1 MLEHCMPLDLQDDP
15 DTQMPMPFAAAD
27 DYARQ
32 VMAWSRGLDTTGMQ
46 VMRNLAYGPHRL
58 HRLDIFT
65 PEDVFNQANFAPIV
79 VFWHGGGWTNGYR
92 GYNDFLAPLVT
103 KLGCILVS
111 PSYRLVGE
119 AKFPAA
125 LDDAR
130 AALDFVAQNATQ
142 WGGSARRIIL
152 AGHSAGGHIAAYTA
166 LRGQHMG
173 LAVHACLPIS
183 GIMDLHHPAP
193 VPGSLEE
200 RVYTMVL
207 HAPDDDALYSP
218 ISWTAANQVP
228 CVLTVGERDSER
240 VRRSNARMARLLAQ
254 GDTPASLLMLPQA
267 DHFATHMGLRQ
278 SGDPWWGVLKSFL

>member
-1 MLEHCMPLDLQDDP
+1 MPLDLQDDP
-15 DTQMPMPFAAAD
+15 DSQIPMPFAAAD

-32 VMAWSRGLDTTGMQ
+32 VMAWSRTLAVDDMQ
-46 VMRNLAYGPHRL
+46 VQRNLAYGPHRQ
-58 HRLDIFT
+58 HRLDVFA
-65 PEDVFNQANFAPIV
+65 PEDAGNQTDFAPIV
-79 VFWHGGGWTNGYR
+79 IFWHGGGWTNGYR
-92 GYNDFLAPLVT
+92 SYNDFLAPLAT

-119 AKFPAA
+119 TKFPAA

-130 AALDFVAQNATQ
+130 AALDFVARHATD
-142 WGGSARRIIL
+142 WGGSAQRIIL

-166 LRGQHMG
+166 LHVQHHG
-173 LAVHACLPIS
+173 VQVHACLPIS

-193 VPGSLEE
+193 AAGSLEE

-207 HAPDDDALYSP
+207 NAPDDDALYSP
-218 ISWTAANQVP
+218 ISWVAGNHVP

-254 GDTPASLLMLPQA
+254 GSVRSDLVVLPQA
-267 DHFATHMGLRQ
+267 DHFATHTGLQ
-278 SGDPWWGVLKSFL
+278 YAGHPWWGVLKSFL